1 MSKADRKKK
10 RRKKDAMPMDDSAIP
25 ALFGL
30 TRPQELPPFGMDE
43 AGSSFAMADDRE
55 VRRVKKKVVRK
66 PLTIE
71 ESKPG

>member
-1 MSKADRKKK
+1 MSKADRKK
-10 RRKKDAMPMDDSAIP
+10 RSKKAAILMDDSAIP
-25 ALFGL
+25 ASFGL
-30 TRPQELPPFGMDE
+30 TTPQELPPFGIDE

-55 VRRVKKKVVRK
+55 VRRVKKKATRK